1 VPSRRRH
8 AWVGFA
14 VCAILAIVGLF
25 VLDGA
30 AAGATLL
37 VTMLAFAGTCI
48 YALRDEDPTAVAN
61 TQRTGLTG
69 WFGGWL

>member
-1 VPSRRRH
+1 VPPRRRH

-14 VCAILAIVGLF
+14 LCAILAILGLV
-25 VLDGA
+25 VLDGV

-37 VTMLAFAGTCI
+37 VTMIAFVVACI
-48 YALRDEDPTAVAN
+48 YALRGEAPDAVEN

>member
-14 VCAILAIVGLF
+14 VCAILAILGLF
-25 VLDGA
+25 VLDGV

-37 VTMLAFAGTCI
+37 VTMLAFVGACI
-48 YALRDEDPTAVAN
+48 YALRDEDPDAAAN
-61 TQRTGLTG
+61 TQRTGLIG